1 MNKSERKKLKRFAEV
16 CMGSCGGCKH
26 FVFFK
31 GFCIK
36 RKEKHGFN
44 DPACNQY
51 TKYSMSR

>member
-16 CMGSCGGCKH
+16 CMGSCSGCKH
-26 FVFFK
+26 FDFFK

-36 RKEKHGFN
+36 RKEKRGSN

-51 TKYSMSR
+51 TKYSMS